1 MTAKEIIAYM
11 ESLQNE
17 EQRRVL
23 MGFFKTGPGEYG
35 EGDEF
40 LGLKVP
46 QTREVVK
53 AAWKDFP
60 LDEVPELLMSKWH
73 EVRLCGLLILVAKF
87 ERLTKRAAART
98 PLECTERTGTARTPL
113 ECTERTGTERTPL
126 ECTET
131 IKTPLECAEEAIRG
145 RDEILTMYLQYA
157 ERANNWDLVDLSV
170 PKILGHWLLLPTN
183 LSPLPTIPEH
193 SSPTRSLSPHRGGD
207 PLQIAY
213 KRQVLDELAQSDN
226 LWKQRMSMVCSWK
239 TSQMGDPSWC
249 LRYAEIHLHHPHDL
263 MHKAVGWMLR
273 EMGKRCS
280 MDLLRDF
287 LRQHAHEMPRT
298 MLRYAIEKMSEQERQ
313 YWMAIPQDFAPAKNS
328 KANRFAGIPVS
339 DFVEMILMGD
349 DEAMY
354 YLLHDRLKRPLHE
367 RYEAYNNCLFDDYED
382 VIDDF
387 FLNLRECG
395 RYPYEPLQRIKK
407 KESFETWLLNT
418 FRNYLRNRAE
428 AEGGVISSQPNCEA
442 HALIAGEGSISD
454 EEKIRVVSQLIAY
467 AHQVFYPRGR
477 FIFLRS
483 LLTMLNKQ
491 RAVPNK
497 EMAEALDMSDLAY
510 RVAVYRMKQNVRHF
524 RNRLHKGET
533 LRLDEE
539 HQQMADNINR
549 DFIHLYPMLFR
560 IYLECI
566 DTLKTSTAVKDL
578 RQQYLEERGFAV
590 HEPDADSPIRVRIP
604 AFWEK
609 LNRWMTT

>member
-1 MTAKEIIAYM
+1 MMTAKEIIAYM

-53 AAWKDFP
+53 NVWKEFP
-60 LDEVPELLMSKWH
+60 LSEVPELLMSKWH

-87 ERLTKRAAART
+87 EKLTKRAAART
-98 PLECTERTGTARTPL
+98 PLEWT
-113 ECTERTGTERTPL
+113 
-126 ECTET
+126 
-131 IKTPLECAEEAIRG
+131 EEAIIG
-145 RDEILTMYLQYA
+145 RDEILMMYLRYA
-157 ERANNWDLVDLSV
+157 EQANNWDLVDLSV
-170 PKILGHWLLLPTN
+170 HKILGHWLLLPTN
-183 LSPLPTIPEH
+183 L
-193 SSPTRSLSPHRGGD
+193 GD
-207 PLQIAY
+207 RDY
-213 KRQVLDELAQSDN
+213 KIKVLDGLAQSDN

-273 EMGKRCS
+273 EMGKRVS

-298 MLRYAIEKMSEQERQ
+298 MLRYAIEKMTEQERQ
-313 YWMAIPQDFAPAKNS
+313 YWLNIPQDFAPAKES
-328 KANRFAGIPVS
+328 KANRFAGVLVP
-339 DFVEMILMGD
+339 DFVEMILKGD

-354 YLLHDRLKRPLHE
+354 YLLHERLKHQLQE
-367 RYEAYNNCLFDDYED
+367 RFEAYKNNLCDDYED

-387 FLNLRECG
+387 FLYLRECG
-395 RYPYEPLQRIKK
+395 RYPYEPLKRIKK

-418 FRNYLRNRAE
+418 FRNYLSNRVE
-428 AEGGVISSQPNCEA
+428 TEGRGISSQPNCEA
-442 HALIAGEGSISD
+442 HWAIAGEGGICD

-467 AHQVFYPRGR
+467 AHQVFYSRGR

-483 LLTMLNKQ
+483 LLIMLNKQ

-524 RNRLHKGET
+524 RNRLLMGET
-533 LRLDEE
+533 LRLDDE
-539 HQQMADNINR
+539 HQQMAEQIDA
-549 DFIHLYPMLFR
+549 DFIHLYPTLFR
-560 IYLECI
+560 FYVECI
-566 DTLKTSTAVKDL
+566 DTLKTSTAVKHL
-578 RQQYLEERGFAV
+578 RQQYLEERGYAV

-609 LNRWMTT
+609 LNHWMTI